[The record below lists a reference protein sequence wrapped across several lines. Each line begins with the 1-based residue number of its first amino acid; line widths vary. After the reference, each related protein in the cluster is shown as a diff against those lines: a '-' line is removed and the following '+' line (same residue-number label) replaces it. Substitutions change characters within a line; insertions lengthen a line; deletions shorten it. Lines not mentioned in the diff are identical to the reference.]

1 MDGHFHQDI
10 RDEDVVTWPTNIGWM
25 MGPWLIF
32 ATFLN
37 DATMALFEGAPNSAT
52 FTRFVGAAGVTVLG
66 VVPSLVRSWRSDD
79 AIGEGDWPQV
89 RVFSSTGE
97 PSNRRDS
104 LWLMSRAGYLA
115 PIIEYLGGTEIGGGH
130 LTGTVVQAASPATF
144 TTPALGIDFVVLDE
158 EGNAVDE
165 GETGELFLI
174 PPAIGLSQK
183 LLNRNHEDVYYA
195 GCPPGPSGEVLR
207 RHGDEIARLH
217 RGCFKAQGRA
227 DDTMNLGGIKV
238 SSVELERVIQRHD
251 AVREAAAVGVQS
263 GEAGPDGLVVFV
275 VLRPRMDRERLH
287 EELQTQI
294 AAELN
299 PLFKIRELI
308 IVDKLPRTP
317 SNKLMRR
324 QLRSRRAVLAGR
336 DSS

>member
-1 MDGHFHQDI
+1 MDASY
-10 RDEDVVTWPTNIGWM
+10 R
-25 MGPWLIF
+25 
-32 ATFLN
+32 
-37 DATMALFEGAPNSAT
+37 
-52 FTRFVGAAGVTVLG
+52 
-66 VVPSLVRSWRSDD
+66 
-79 AIGEGDWPQV
+79 
-89 RVFSSTGE
+89 
-97 PSNRRDS
+97 
-104 LWLMSRAGYLA
+104 A

-130 LTGTVVQAASPATF
+130 LTGTVAQAASPATF

-183 LLNRNHEDVYYA
+183 LLNRNHEEVYYA

-207 RHGDEIARLH
+207 RHGDGIARLH

-238 SSVELERVIQRHD
+238 SSVELERIIERHD
-251 AVREAAAVGVQS
+251 AVQEAAAVGVQI
-263 GEAGPDGLVVFV
+263 GEEGPDRLVVFV
-275 VLRPRMDRERLH
+275 VIRPRMDRERLH
-287 EELQTQI
+287 EELQTHV

-308 IVDKLPRTP
+308 IVDKLPRTA